1 MKLARIVSTPMAFCH
16 IEDQINWLAREGV
29 EITLVSS
36 QGSIPRRVSGSVRRV
51 VIRFLRD
58 PSIIFDLVTLVKL
71 WMLFRREQF
80 DVVHSSTPKAGL
92 LCALAGFMARVPV
105 RIHSFTGQ
113 RWVTE
118 SGLKRRILMMFD
130 RMIVQFCTVVYADS
144 RSQMEFLLNSGV
156 IKKKQISVIGE
167 GSLGGINIARHSTS
181 LPKTQA
187 QVLDETGIDLNCFKF
202 LYVGR
207 LNRDK
212 GILELV
218 IAFKKLYEQHP
229 NSVLVLVGPREM
241 GSGKLDQWLV
251 DLIESHP
258 AIYEIGFVESP
269 QAWFDACDV
278 QVLPSYREGFGT
290 VVLEAALAGVP
301 TIGTNIYGLR
311 DAIVDGETGEL
322 IPVRDAEALHHAMKQ
337 FLDDRELVERYGA
350 KARERVI
357 AKFGYEKIASALLQN
372 YHELVYE

>member
-1 MKLARIVSTPMAFCH
+1 MAFCH

-118 SGLKRRILMMFD
+118 SGLKRRILIMFD